1 MSAQGIAA
9 TSADDADV
17 VVIGDGPAGSALAL
31 ACQRIGVS
39 VVLVGDDAPW
49 NATYSTWSDELD
61 APAAEG
67 LLCIADVTAT
77 SSDEVWAYGA
87 SAHRLRRAYVTLD
100 NNRLRTALRDGV
112 PHRGARVTQVVTAP
126 SGSTARHRLE
136 LSDGRSISA
145 RVVVDATGWPAVFA
159 RGGGVRHA
167 PAWQTAIGVVLAT
180 PPAGELGRA
189 TFMDFRHV
197 PDAAGR
203 RSADDAGDAT
213 TFCYSLPTTDGW
225 LVEETV
231 LAARP
236 AVDPI
241 SLLPRLAARLGCGAE
256 DLLGEAIRT
265 EYVRI
270 PLGGSRPDLDQPVVA
285 FGAAAGYV
293 HAATGFS
300 VAASLRAAPRVAA
313 SIAATLSEGPG
324 AVDTRPIA
332 EAVWPTAMRRTRVLH
347 DYGLDVLLGLN
358 DDEVRSFFDAFFELP
373 LAQWSSYLMVD
384 TAPRRISA
392 SMAALFRSSGWPMRR
407 RLAEQNPL
415 KLARLL
421 RP

>member
-1 MSAQGIAA
+1 VSAQGIAA

-39 VVLVGDDAPW
+39 VVLVGDNAPW

-136 LSDGRSISA
+136 LSGGRSISA
-145 RVVVDATGWPAVFA
+145 RVVVDATGWPALFA

-241 SLLPRLAARLGCGAE
+241 SLLPRLAARLGCDAE

-265 EYVRI
+265 
-270 PLGGSRPDLDQPVVA
+270 DLKITQSLFDSQ
-285 FGAAAGYV
+285 
-293 HAATGFS
+293 TG
-300 VAASLRAAPRVAA
+300 
-313 SIAATLSEGPG
+313 SIAADKGWIKECMSVLFKSVFSYHEAAGSIISEYN
-324 AVDTRPIA
+324 A
-332 EAVWPTAMRRTRVLH
+332 
-347 DYGLDVLLGLN
+347 DVSILKFRLTIRSIFPLGLSL
-358 DDEVRSFFDAFFELP
+358 RHFTSFTNWSATSSAIELWCVP
-373 LAQWSSYLMVD
+373 
-384 TAPRRISA
+384 
-392 SMAALFRSSGWPMRR
+392 
-407 RLAEQNPL
+407 
-415 KLARLL
+415 K
-421 RP
+421 